1 MSNDTSPETPSDTQR
16 GARGE
21 SLHAEIIS
29 IGDELTIGKIV
40 DTNSAWLSQKLTDL
54 GVDVLWHSTV
64 GDSMEALVSVL
75 KIACARAEI
84 VLVTGGLGPTEDDLT
99 RQAIARAAG
108 VELVYDQGSYEHV
121 KTLFQRRGRPMPES
135 NKIQAYFPAGSEV
148 IDNPHGTANGF
159 SLAIP
164 RAPAGGDYA
173 FLAAFPGVPAE
184 MREMW
189 NAAGAEKVNEQ
200 IERRIGEKRFILTR
214 SIHCFG
220 PGESLVESKLPH
232 LIDRRHVPRVGITA
246 SAGII
251 TLRIRAI
258 ADSPEECRRQVDQT
272 AKIIYDS
279 LGGVIFG
286 EDDDTIP
293 SVVCAALKSQG
304 KKLATIE
311 WGTRG
316 CLAKAIAPE
325 VFAGGLVASPGASA
339 ARQLGLAEDAAMED
353 ILRACAVR
361 FGADCAAAVGPYPA
375 DGQVDSQ
382 AQSQVEV
389 CAWDA
394 GGFKSQS
401 YVFGLHPSI
410 IDNLFV
416 CRALMLLRG

>member
-1 MSNDTSPETPSDTQR
+1 MS
-16 GARGE
+16 GE

-54 GVDVLWHSTV
+54 GVEVLWHSTV
-64 GDSMEALVSVL
+64 GDSMEALMSVL
-75 KIACARAEI
+75 RIACARAEI

-99 RQAIARAAG
+99 REAIARAAG
-108 VELVYDQGSYEHV
+108 VELVYDPASFEHV
-121 KTLFQRRGRPMPES
+121 ETLFKRRNRPMPES
-135 NKIQAYFPAGSEV
+135 NKVQAYFPAGSEV
-148 IDNPHGTANGF
+148 INNPHGTANGF
-159 SLAIP
+159 SLCIP
-164 RAPAGGDYA
+164 RSPHGGDYA

-189 NAAGAEKVNEQ
+189 NAAGAEKVNQQ
-200 IERRIGEKRFILTR
+200 IERRIGEKRYILTR

-220 PGESLVESKLPH
+220 PGESFVESKLPH
-232 LIDRRHVPRVGITA
+232 LVDRRHVPRVGITA

-251 TLRIRAI
+251 TLRICAI
-258 ADSPEECRRQVDQT
+258 APSPQECRRQVEET

-279 LGGVIFG
+279 LGEVIFG

-293 SVVCAALKSQG
+293 SVVCAALERQG
-304 KKLATIE
+304 KKLAVIE

-316 CLAKAIAPE
+316 CLAEAIGPE
-325 VFAGGLVASPGASA
+325 VFAGGLVASSKQSA
-339 ARQLGLAEDAAMED
+339 AAALGLDEDADFPA
-353 ILRACAVR
+353 ILKACAER
-361 FGADCAAAVGPYPA
+361 FGAERVAAVGPYPA

-382 AQSQVEV
+382 AQPQVEV

-394 GGFKSQS
+394 EGGFKSQS

-416 CRALMLLRG
+416 CRALMLLRE

>member
-1 MSNDTSPETPSDTQR
+1 MS
-16 GARGE
+16 GE
-21 SLHAEIIS
+21 SLNAEIIS

-40 DTNSAWLSQKLTDL
+40 DTNSAWLSRQLTDL
-54 GVDVLWHSTV
+54 GVEVLYHSTV

-99 RQAIARAAG
+99 RQAIAHAAG
-108 VELVYDQGSYEHV
+108 VELVYDQRSYEHV

-135 NKIQAYFPAGSEV
+135 NNIQAYFPAGSEV

-164 RAPAGGDYA
+164 RAPVGGDYA
-173 FLAAFPGVPAE
+173 FLIALPGVPAE

-189 NAAGAEKVNEQ
+189 NASGVKSVADQ

-232 LIDRRHVPRVGITA
+232 LIDRHHVPRVGITA

-258 ADSPEECRRQVDQT
+258 ADSPRECRRQVDET
-272 AKIIYDS
+272 AKIIYDN
-279 LGGVIFG
+279 LGEVIFG

-316 CLAKAIAPE
+316 CLAKAIDPE
-325 VFAGGLVASPGASA
+325 VFAGGLVASSKQSA
-339 ARQLGLAEDAAMED
+339 AAALGLDEDADFPA
-353 ILRACAVR
+353 ILKACAER
-361 FGADCAAAVGPYPA
+361 FGAERVAAVGPYPA
-375 DGQVDSQ
+375 DGQVDSR
-382 AQSQVEV
+382 AQPQVEV

-394 GGFKSQS
+394 EGGFKSQS

-416 CRALMLLRG
+416 CRALMLLRE

>member
-1 MSNDTSPETPSDTQR
+1 MS
-16 GARGE
+16 GE
-21 SLHAEIIS
+21 SLNAEIIS

-40 DTNSAWLSQKLTDL
+40 DTNSAWLSRQLTDL
-54 GVDVLWHSTV
+54 GVEVLYHSTV

-99 RQAIARAAG
+99 RQAIAHAAG
-108 VELVYDQGSYEHV
+108 VELVYDQRSYEHV

-135 NKIQAYFPAGSEV
+135 NNIQAYFPAGSEV

-164 RAPAGGDYA
+164 RAPVGGDYA
-173 FLAAFPGVPAE
+173 FLIALPGVPAE

-189 NAAGAEKVNEQ
+189 NASGVKSVADQ

-232 LIDRRHVPRVGITA
+232 LIDRHHVPRVGITA

-258 ADSPEECRRQVDQT
+258 ADSPRECRRQVDET
-272 AKIIYDS
+272 AKIIYDN
-279 LGGVIFG
+279 LGEVIFG

-316 CLAKAIAPE
+316 CLAKAIDPE
-325 VFAGGLVASPGASA
+325 VFAGGLVASSKQSA
-339 ARQLGLAEDAAMED
+339 AAALGLDEDADFPA
-353 ILRACAVR
+353 ILKACAER
-361 FGADCAAAVGPYPA
+361 FGAERVAAVGPYPA

-382 AQSQVEV
+382 AQPQVEV

-394 GGFKSQS
+394 EGGFKSQS

-416 CRALMLLRG
+416 CRALMLLRE

>member
-1 MSNDTSPETPSDTQR
+1 MS
-16 GARGE
+16 GE
-21 SLHAEIIS
+21 SLNAEIIS

-40 DTNSAWLSQKLTDL
+40 DTNSAWLSRQLTDL
-54 GVDVLWHSTV
+54 GVEVLYHSTV

-99 RQAIARAAG
+99 RQAIAHAAG

-135 NKIQAYFPAGSEV
+135 NNIQAYFPAGSEV

-159 SLAIP
+159 SLAVP
-164 RAPAGGDYA
+164 RAPVGGDYA
-173 FLAAFPGVPAE
+173 FLIALPGVPAE

-189 NAAGAEKVNEQ
+189 NASGVKSVADQ

-232 LIDRRHVPRVGITA
+232 LIDRHHVPRVGITA

-258 ADSPEECRRQVDQT
+258 ADSPRECRRQVDET
-272 AKIIYDS
+272 AKIIYDN
-279 LGGVIFG
+279 LGEVIFG

-316 CLAKAIAPE
+316 CLAKAIDPE
-325 VFAGGLVASPGASA
+325 VFAGGLVASSKQSA
-339 ARQLGLAEDAAMED
+339 AAALGLDEDADFPA
-353 ILRACAVR
+353 ILKACAER
-361 FGADCAAAVGPYPA
+361 FGAERVAAVGPYPA

-382 AQSQVEV
+382 AQPQVEV

-394 GGFKSQS
+394 EGGFKSQS

-416 CRALMLLRG
+416 CRALMLLRE